1 MDVDN
6 KGVKNSVFS
15 ENYAN
20 DRCLCTVLEV
30 VELRGIVR
38 LLYDVRVSS
47 FGIMPV

>member
-6 KGVKNSVFS
+6 KGVKNSAFS

-20 DRCLCTVLEV
+20 NVFLCTVLDL

-47 FGIMPV
+47 SGIMLI